1 MTAPGEHE
9 GLPISRR
16 LLLRGGALGLSALG
30 AAWARPSRALGLS
43 RAVAGHPGQAA
54 PPGPGSHLVANYQP
68 SQPTGWGPQGP
79 ETLRDGVGVTIG
91 GHTASVSFTF
101 QGTPYQVSLL
111 RFDQPGNSPDPIYEP
126 VPSDPAVSFHA
137 TLEKAYGAYYSFRY
151 TGGFTGQNEIS
162 VQSYNA
168 RAVEPTTGS
177 PATAFGAELY
187 FVYQPDLWAGD
198 PPLCGDLQWIQV
210 VNTRSTLGPGGS
222 MVDNPGQ
229 ANPYY
234 LGALT
239 SIYGRQL
246 CNFFDGPLTGSA
258 GKGQTTLRLRQTFE
272 TFLVQ
277 DNGIK
282 DAAGKGIINIYG
294 GVKWGWQVQP
304 AHG

>member
-1 MTAPGEHE
+1 MTARRESA
-9 GLPISRR
+9 GLGISRR

-30 AAWARPSRALGLS
+30 AGWARPAHALGMPAA
-43 RAVAGHPGQAA
+43 AVGRPGQAA
-54 PPGPGSHLVANYQP
+54 PPVPGSHLVANYQP

-79 ETLRDGVGVTIG
+79 GTLRNGVGVTLG
-91 GHTASVSFTF
+91 GHTGSMSFTF
-101 QGTPYQVSLL
+101 QGRPYQVSLL
-111 RFDQPGNSPDPIYEP
+111 RFGRPGNSPGPVYEA

-151 TGGFTGQNEIS
+151 TGGFTGENEIN

-168 RAVEPTTGS
+168 RAIEPTAGS
-177 PATAFGAELY
+177 PGTAFGAELY
-187 FVYQPDLWAGD
+187 FVYQPDLRAGD
-198 PPLCGDLQWIQV
+198 PPISDDLQWIQV
-210 VNTRSTLGPGGS
+210 VNARRAGGPGGS

-234 LGALT
+234 LGAMT

-246 CNFFDGPLTGSA
+246 CNFFDGPLTAVAS
-258 GKGQTTLRLRQTFE
+258 KRQTTLRVRETFE

-277 DNGIK
+277 DTGVK

-304 AHG
+304 AHR